1 MSGMPPYDLAVTG
14 GTVVNAHGR
23 ESCDVLVSYGRVVA
37 LREPGGA
44 IDAGARVI
52 DATGC
57 FVIPGGVD
65 VHTHFD
71 AVFQGANT
79 ADDFLSGGRCAAAGG
94 TTTHID
100 MCFQEAGRSLAE
112 AADRWHAKAE
122 GRAVCDY
129 SLHLVITDPRDDVI
143 REIHDR
149 VDEGYTSY
157 KMFTTY
163 EGLELADPAVYDVM
177 RACADTGAM
186 PFVHAE
192 NSALVQ
198 RRTAELLASGKTA
211 PRWHPHARPVDA
223 ESEAVARVIALARA
237 AESPVYIAHVTCRE
251 SLAHIARAQAQL
263 APVHGETC
271 AHYLGITDSVFDE
284 DGFGP
289 ARFLCSP
296 PIRGEDDQRAIWD
309 GLRTGVLSVV
319 SSDHGPLHLA
329 DRMRLGG
336 DDFSHIPNGAASAEH
351 LRELVWTDGVA
362 TGALTPERF
371 VDVTATAP
379 ARLFGLSTKGRIAI
393 GMDADIVVW
402 DPEKRVDVTSS
413 SCQSELDYCTF
424 EGRTFV
430 GGAAA
435 TLRRGELLWNGED
448 SVGTPGSG
456 RFIARAPSVE
466 SLAPTP
472 AGATTP

>member
-1 MSGMPPYDLAVTG
+1 MNGMPPYDLAVTG

-23 ESCDVLVSYGRVVA
+23 ESCDVLISYGRVVA
-37 LREPGGA
+37 LREPGGD

-52 DATGC
+52 DAGGC

-71 AVFQGANT
+71 AVFQGADT

-100 MCFQEAGRSLAE
+100 MCFQDAGRSLAE

-129 SLHLVITDPRDDVI
+129 SLHLVITDPRDEVI
-143 REIHDR
+143 QEIHDR

-163 EGLELADPAVYDVM
+163 DGLELADSAVYDVM
-177 RACADTGAM
+177 RACADMGAM

-211 PRWHPHARPVDA
+211 PRWHPHARPVEA

-251 SLAHIARAQAQL
+251 SLAHIARPELSSLRCTAR
-263 APVHGETC
+263 PVPTTSG
-271 AHYLGITDSVFDE
+271 
-284 DGFGP
+284 
-289 ARFLCSP
+289 SP
-296 PIRGEDDQRAIWD
+296 SRVRRGR
-309 GLRTGVLSVV
+309 LRTGAI
-319 SSDHGPLHLA
+319 PLLTPDPRRGRSARDLGRVTHRGALGRELRPRPAHLA

-336 DDFSHIPNGAASAEH
+336 DDFSQIPNGAASAEH

-362 TGALTPERF
+362 TGALSPERF
-371 VDVTATAP
+371 VEVTATAP
-379 ARLFGLSTKGRIAI
+379 ARLFGLSTKGRLRSA
-393 GMDADIVVW
+393 W
-402 DPEKRVDVTSS
+402 TPTSS
-413 SCQSELDYCTF
+413 SGIRRSASTSPRLLPVRSSTTARSRVARSSAAPLRRF
-424 EGRTFV
+424 
-430 GGAAA
+430 AAA
-435 TLRRGELLWNGED
+435 SPLGRRGLGRDPRLGPVHRTRTLR
-448 SVGTPGSG
+448 
-456 RFIARAPSVE
+456 
-466 SLAPTP
+466 
-472 AGATTP
+472 